1 MLSIDDLNPKLL
13 AELRVIAEK
22 NGIKDPSKFSKKEL
36 IAKILE
42 KQSSTSDTPA
52 EKSKSAQPSG
62 KRPRKVAASGPDAPT
77 EDAAAKGP
85 SSESVEVVSQNTI
98 DFFHPR
104 SNDSFDKRGK
114 RQRIHK
120 NEKPFPDNSPQ
131 DAAPRFFDEP

>member
-62 KRPRKVAASGPDAPT
+62 KRLSL
-77 EDAAAKGP
+77 
-85 SSESVEVVSQNTI
+85 
-98 DFFHPR
+98 
-104 SNDSFDKRGK
+104 
-114 RQRIHK
+114 IHI
-120 NEKPFPDNSPQ
+120 
-131 DAAPRFFDEP
+131 

>member
-77 EDAAAKGP
+77 EDAAAEGA

-104 SNDSFDKRGK
+104 SNDSFDKRGWCS
-114 RQRIHK
+114 
-120 NEKPFPDNSPQ
+120 F
-131 DAAPRFFDEP
+131 